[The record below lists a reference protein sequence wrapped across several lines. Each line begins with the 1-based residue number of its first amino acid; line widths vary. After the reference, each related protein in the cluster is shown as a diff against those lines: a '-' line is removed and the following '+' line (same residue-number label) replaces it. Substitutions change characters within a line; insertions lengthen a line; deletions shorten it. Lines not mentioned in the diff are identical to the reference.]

1 MQELIK
7 EKGERTKMKKI
18 LALILALVLVFAVA
32 ACAVETPPAPTPA
45 DPAPAPADPA
55 PAPANPATPSD
66 PAAPADPGADVD
78 EPEPFP
84 YPHLNIATTFPGV
97 IAVITNDVSQSE
109 EEFRSAQ
116 ALQAKY
122 GADKIVHRTWPA
134 MFAQEGEMMV
144 SIMREVAAI
153 EDLGAV
159 IINQAVVNT
168 NAAVDA
174 LMGMRDD
181 IFIVYASPAENPND
195 VAMRANLVLQTN
207 DPLIGTLF
215 VEQAALMGVETI
227 AHYSFA
233 RHLGVPSIAL
243 RRDRMEAAAQA
254 HGIAFVD
261 LEAPDPM
268 GDGGVPGTM
277 MHITQDLPRQVDR
290 LGLNTAFFGTNCAM
304 QGPMISQVVLT
315 GAMYIQPCC
324 PSPYH
329 GYPAALGVTH
339 LIESGQV
346 DDEGNPIMRFR
357 DLSEVIQATRER
369 IAERDMTGRVA
380 GWPAPGA
387 GMWSNVGVMYA
398 IQWLNGNV
406 PQEHGSIDFDM
417 VSALSWLYIEELG
430 ERGNA
435 IWESFTLEGVN
446 FPNWA
451 LAAMPYILY

>member
-1 MQELIK
+1 
-7 EKGERTKMKKI
+7 MKKI
-18 LALILALVLVFAVA
+18 LSLILVLSLVFVAVA
-32 ACAVETPPAPTPA
+32 ACAVEAP
-45 DPAPAPADPA
+45 PAPAPAAPA
-55 PAPANPATPSD
+55 PAPEPAAPAPAAPAPATPAD
-66 PAAPADPGADVD
+66 PAAPAD
-78 EPEPFP
+78 EPEPYP
-84 YPHLNIATTFPGV
+84 YDHINIATTFPGV

-116 ALQAKY
+116 ALQARF

-174 LMGMRDD
+174 LMSMRDD
-181 IFIVYASPAENPND
+181 IFIVYASPAENPDD
-195 VAMRANLVLQTN
+195 VAIRASLVLQTN
-207 DPLIGTLF
+207 DPLIGRLY
-215 VEQAALMGVETI
+215 VEQAAAMGAETI

-243 RRDRMEAAAQA
+243 RRERMMEAAQA
-254 HGIAFVD
+254 AGIEFVD

-268 GDGGVPGTM
+268 GDGGIPGTM

-290 LGLNTAFFGTNCAM
+290 LGPNTAFFGTNCAM
-304 QGPMISQVVLT
+304 QGPMISQVVLA
-315 GAMYIQPCC
+315 GAMYVQPCC

-339 LIESGQV
+339 LIESGEE
-346 DDEGNPIMRFR
+346 DEEGNPIMRFR
-357 DLSEVIQATRER
+357 DMNEVIEATRER
-369 IAERDMTGRVA
+369 VAERNMTGRVA
-380 GWPAPGA
+380 GWPVPGA
-387 GMWSNVGVMYA
+387 GMWSTVGVMYA
-398 IQWLNGNV
+398 IQWLNDNV
-406 PQEHGSIDFDM
+406 PQEHGNIDFEM
-417 VSALSWLYIEELG
+417 LSALSWNFIADQG

-435 IWESFTLEGVN
+435 SWDSFTLEGVN